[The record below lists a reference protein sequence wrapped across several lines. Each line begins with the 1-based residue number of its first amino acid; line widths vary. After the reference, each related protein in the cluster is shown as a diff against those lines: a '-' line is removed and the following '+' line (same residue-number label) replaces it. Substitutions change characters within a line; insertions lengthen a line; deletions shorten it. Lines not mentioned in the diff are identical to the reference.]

1 MTLIPGW
8 RRREFLKVGTTTT
21 VAVAAGALPARAHAT
36 ESPAGPRFRTSLCDL
51 LGIEY
56 PVMQSGMGG
65 VAGPALAAA
74 VSRAGGLGILGCAH
88 VQPDEVRKRI
98 RELKGLTDRPFGVNL
113 LLHTDMWPPAD
124 MTRVPDSVVH
134 AVQTTLNRFRERL
147 GLAPSLVRPAGLPDI
162 VPASIEVI
170 LEEKVPVFS
179 IGLGKPTADLVRR
192 FHKNGAKVV
201 AMVATLDDA
210 RAVAE
215 SGVDALVAQGH
226 EAGGHRS
233 TWVKRPSA
241 QHADVGTMA
250 LVPQVAKAVKLP
262 VIAAGGIASGAGV
275 VAALALGAKGALLG
289 TRFVA
294 TRESMAAD
302 FYKQAL
308 VGRDGD
314 STVITDAFTGL
325 YARVL
330 RNTFSSEYG
339 ASGAPVLPGYVQN
352 RAARDV
358 LEAAAARKDG
368 EYFPMW
374 AGQSVGL
381 IHDLP
386 GAADVMRA
394 VVDEARAVLRS
405 LSSDVT
411 VS

>member
-1 MTLIPGW
+1 MSHLPFW
-8 RRREFLKVGTTTT
+8 RRREFLKTGGTATAAVAVGGGLT
-21 VAVAAGALPARAHAT
+21 AVAAEPA
-36 ESPAGPRFRTSLCDL
+36 PRLRTSLCDV

-56 PVMQSGMGG
+56 PILQSGMGG

-88 VQPDEVRKRI
+88 LPPEEVRKRI
-98 RELKGLTDRPFGVNL
+98 REVKRLCDRPFGVNL
-113 LLHTDMWPPAD
+113 LLHTDMLPPAD
-124 MTRVPDSVVH
+124 MARVPESVVQ
-134 AVQTTLNRFRERL
+134 AVQKTLNRFRERL
-147 GLAPSLVRPAGLPDI
+147 GLAPSFARPEGLRDI
-162 VPASIEVI
+162 VPAAIEVI

-179 IGLGKPTADLVRR
+179 IGLGKPPADLVAR
-192 FHKNGAKVV
+192 FHKNGARVI

-210 RAVAE
+210 RAVAG
-215 SGVDALVAQGH
+215 SGVDALVVQGY

-233 TWVKRPSA
+233 TWVKRPSS
-241 QHADVGTMA
+241 QHAGVGTMA
-250 LVPQVAKAVKLP
+250 LVPQVVQALKTP

-308 VGRDGD
+308 IGRDGD
-314 STVITDAFTGL
+314 STVVTDAFTGL

-330 RNTFSSEYG
+330 RNTFATEYG

-352 RAARDV
+352 GAARDI
-358 LEAAAARKDG
+358 LRAALDGKDG
-368 EYFPMW
+368 EYYPMW

-381 IHDLP
+381 ISDLP
-386 GAADVMRA
+386 QAGEVLRA
-394 VVDEARAVLRS
+394 VVEEARAVLRS
-405 LSSDVT
+405 LASDV
-411 VS
+411 SIG